1 MLDRMALEKEKT
13 AGRLETIIMAE
24 GDIVSPDLRFN
35 VGADVG
41 INVGADLKKRIS
53 IIFLTVWSS
62 LNDLISRTS
71 AFIR

>member
-13 AGRLETIIMAE
+13 AGRLETIVMAE

-41 INVGADLKKRIS
+41 INVGAD
-53 IIFLTVWSS
+53 
-62 LNDLISRTS
+62 
-71 AFIR
+71 